1 MQYLM
6 FEENMGI
13 VKDIALRA
21 TTHCFLRSR
30 KKNNNNIC
38 VNQTLS
44 NSIKFIVRNT
54 NIHVSK

>member
-1 MQYLM
+1 MHYLM

-30 KKNNNNIC
+30 EKKTIIIF
-38 VNQTLS
+38 V
-44 NSIKFIVRNT
+44 SIKQSQIRLK
-54 NIHVSK
+54 IYSKKY

>member
-1 MQYLM
+1 MHYLM

-30 KKNNNNIC
+30 EKKNNNNIC
-38 VNQTLS
+38 VNQTIS
-44 NSIKFIVRNT
+44 NSIKNL
-54 NIHVSK
+54 